1 MHLRGSR
8 GKPISYRF
16 SVKSAYGPMNT
27 CASSYLFNSNVQHL
41 PQPDSDQWSAVKRA
55 HQPVLA
61 DPQGRFLPTEFFVT
75 RRIMNCCWQRGLNP
89 QSGCCSVKHG

>member
-16 SVKSAYGPMNT
+16 SVKPAYSPMNT
-27 CASSYLFNSNVQHL
+27 CASSYLFNSNVQPL

-55 HQPVLA
+55 HHPLLA
-61 DPQGRFLPTEFFVT
+61 DPQRSLLPTCFFVANH
-75 RRIMNCCWQRGLNP
+75 IMNC
-89 QSGCCSVKHG
+89 